1 MVAIIGYF
9 LLSQNCPRRFVV
21 KSMSLLLLANHV
33 DLEWLNTDNDE
44 SKHVC
49 IYILTKVIFPLQR
62 GLREFLSFKERKNF
76 IYFSFLLASR
86 FLDNKED
93 IAKVR
98 KCFAGLWSLDDSENV
113 SKAIENPELYV
124 MKPQREGGGPNIF

>member
-1 MVAIIGYF
+1 
-9 LLSQNCPRRFVV
+9 
-21 KSMSLLLLANHV
+21 MSLLLLANHV

-49 IYILTKVIFPLQR
+49 MLHLDK
-62 GLREFLSFKERKNF
+62 GHLSLAKGSERKNF
-76 IYFSFLLASR
+76 IYFSFLLVSR

-98 KCFAGLWSLDDSENV
+98 KCFAGLWSLDDSEIV

>member
-98 KCFAGLWSLDDSENV
+98 KCFAGLWSLDDSEIV

>member
-1 MVAIIGYF
+1 MWILNGLI
-9 LLSQNCPRRFVV
+9 LIMMNQNMFAC
-21 KSMSLLLLANHV
+21 
-33 DLEWLNTDNDE
+33 
-44 SKHVC
+44 
-49 IYILTKVIFPLQR
+49 YILTKVIFPLQR

>member
-76 IYFSFLLASR
+76 IYFSFLLVSR

>member
-62 GLREFLSFKERKNF
+62 GLREFLSFKKRKNF
-76 IYFSFLLASR
+76 IYFSFLLVSR